1 MFDVTTI
8 PAAEKERITRN
19 LLKWGIAIDQET
31 GKIDYIEGTVIPEV
45 KCESIHLIR
54 HAETVAVVNH
64 EFMSDTSENCAFSEN
79 GIEITRKQAAEL
91 DAYDFDVALYGPIA
105 RVVNTMKIIME
116 RPQKFEAVRVE
127 YLHGINNTGWEYKTY
142 YDLENDPTFI
152 AREIENNMFART
164 PNGTSWGT
172 VIANCADVLELINE
186 KYQGKKILLLSQGSC
201 LRAMQILLRKRKH
214 PWDDFTVS
222 GMYHVGDDSKKKKD
236 YGIIAKVFPVN

>member
-1 MFDVTTI
+1 MFDINTI
-8 PAAEKERITRN
+8 PAAERERITNN
-19 LLKWGIAIDQET
+19 LLKWGISIDQET
-31 GKIDYIEGTVIPEV
+31 GKIDYIEGTTIPEV

-54 HAETVAVVNH
+54 HAETEAVVKH
-64 EFMSDTSENCAFSEN
+64 EFMSDTSDNCGFTQN
-79 GIEITRKQAAEL
+79 GIEITKKQAAEL
-91 DAYDFDVALYGPIA
+91 GEYDFDIALYGPIA
-105 RVVNTMKIIME
+105 RVVNTMEIIMQTQ
-116 RPQKFEAVRVE
+116 QKFEAVRVQK
-127 YLHGINNTGWEYKTY
+127 LHGIDNTGWEYKSF

-172 VIANCADVLELINE
+172 VIANCVDVIDLINE
-186 KYQGKKILLLSQGSC
+186 NYAGKKILLLSQGSV

-236 YGIIAKVFPVN
+236 YGIINKVY

>member
-1 MFDVTTI
+1 MFDVTAI
-8 PAAEKERITRN
+8 PTAERERITRN
-19 LLKWGIAIDQET
+19 LLKWGIAIDQQT

-54 HAETVAVVNH
+54 HAETVAVVKH
-64 EFMSDTSENCAFSEN
+64 EFMSDTSDNCAFTEN
-79 GIEITRKQAAEL
+79 GIEITRRQAAEL
-91 DAYDFDVALYGPIA
+91 DAYGFDVALYGPIA

-116 RPQKFEAVRVE
+116 REQKFEAVRVE

-142 YDLENDPTFI
+142 YDLEHDPTFI

-164 PNGTSWGT
+164 PNGSSWGT

-186 KYQGKKILLLSQGSC
+186 KYAGKKVLLLSQGSV
-201 LRAMQILLRKRKH
+201 LRAMQILLRTRKH

-236 YGIIAKVFPVN
+236 YGIIAKVL

>member
-1 MFDVTTI
+1 MFDVNTI
-8 PAAEKERITRN
+8 PTAEKERITRN
-19 LLKWGIAIDQET
+19 LLKWGIAIDQQT

-45 KCESIHLIR
+45 KCQSIHLIR
-54 HAETVAVVNH
+54 HAETVAVVKH
-64 EFMSDTSENCAFSEN
+64 EFMSDTSDNCAFSEN

-91 DAYDFDVALYGPIA
+91 DAYDFDVALHGPIA

-142 YDLENDPTFI
+142 YDLENDPTFV

-186 KYQGKKILLLSQGSC
+186 QYAGKKVLLLSQGSV
-201 LRAMQILLRKRKH
+201 LRAMQILLRKREH

-236 YGIIAKVFPVN
+236 YGIIAKVFPIN